1 MDMPDNP
8 FTPTFGR
15 VPPYL
20 AGRTSL
26 LNDMKRAFRR
36 GPEDPNLT
44 SILIGAHGTGKTA
57 LLSRIAKEAQASGWI
72 TARVSA
78 RDGMLQDILERTVE
92 SGSELIDSSP
102 SLRLKSLTLG
112 QTFGIELDREA
123 PYVGNWR
130 TRMNG
135 LLKQLEPYG
144 TGLLITVDEVR
155 ADVDEMKQLATVY
168 QHFIEEDKRV
178 ALIMAG
184 LPANVSQ
191 LVSDKSVS
199 FLRRARQR
207 HLGRISDPD
216 IEVALR
222 KTIFDAGA
230 TIDDGALVEAVA
242 AIDGFPYMMQL
253 VGYWTWEE
261 ALSPRIGSDD
271 VHRGVRLAIQ
281 ELRDGVL
288 ATTYRELSRGD
299 VRFLEAMLPDS
310 GPSSLVDIAAR
321 MNVRSNYASKYKER
335 LLDAGVLGDTGQ
347 GFYTIDLPGFKDY
360 VRDRQSG
367 GTSKQQPEKPV

>member
-1 MDMPDNP
+1 MDLPNP

-15 VPPYL
+15 IPPHF
-20 AGRTSL
+20 AGRKTL
-26 LNDMKRAFRR
+26 LSDMRRALQR

-44 SILIGAHGTGKTA
+44 SILIGARGTGKTA
-57 LLSRIAKEAQASGWI
+57 LLSAIAREAQANGWI

-78 RDGMLQDILERTVE
+78 APGMLQDILERAAE
-92 SGSELIDSSP
+92 SGSELIDASP
-102 SLRLKSLTLG
+102 SLRLKGLSVG
-112 QTFGIELDREA
+112 QILGIEFDRAAHPE
-123 PYVGNWR
+123 GNWR
-130 TRMNG
+130 TRMNA

-168 QHFIEEDKRV
+168 QHFIEEEKNV
-178 ALIMAG
+178 ALVMAG

-207 HLGRISDPD
+207 HLGRVDNPD
-216 IEVALR
+216 IETALR
-222 KTIFDAGA
+222 KTIIGGGGS
-230 TIDDGALVEAVA
+230 IDDPAALQAVD

-261 ALSPRIGSDD
+261 ASSESIGLPD
-271 VHRGVRLAIQ
+271 VLNGIRLATQ

-288 ATTYRELSRGD
+288 ATTYRELSKGD
-299 VRFLEAMLPDS
+299 IRFLEAMLPDQ
-310 GPSSLVDIAAR
+310 GPSSLANIAAR
-321 MNVRSNYASKYKER
+321 MGVRSNYASKYKER
-335 LLDAGVLGDTGQ
+335 LIDAGVLGEVGQ
-347 GFYTIDLPGFKDY
+347 GFYSVDLPGFKDY
-360 VRDRQSG
+360 VQERADRL
-367 GTSKQQPEKPV
+367 